1 MSSENYQMLA
11 KTFSGLEE
19 VLKEELI
26 AIGATD
32 VEVVVRGVR
41 FKGTKEVL
49 YKANFCC
56 RTALRILR
64 IVGEYKI
71 KNADELY
78 DSIYKIDWSE
88 LFDLSQ
94 SFTIICT
101 VNSEAFN
108 NSMFISLKAKDA
120 IVDLF
125 KSKLNKRPS
134 YNPDDPDI
142 RIHVHA
148 SADSLSVSLDSSG
161 ESLHKRGYRVG
172 QNEATMNEV
181 LAAGILKIVGWTGQ
195 CDFYDT
201 MCGSGTI
208 PVEAALMAR
217 NIPPGMFRK
226 EFAFEKWK
234 DFDAELFEAVYNED
248 YEKPFEHRV
257 YASDIVN
264 INIKVSE
271 VNAKNAGVLKDI
283 EFKTIDFASYEPQS
297 ENGLLIINPPNGE
310 RASDR
315 MVVPLF
321 NMIGDQLKKNYAG
334 FKAWVISSSEEG
346 LKSIDLNP
354 TRKIKLH
361 IGPLECSLQLFEVY
375 DGYKKMKR
383 TFDRPQTQS
392 RGGER
397 REGFRS
403 NTDRGEF
410 NPRERSDFK
419 PRDNGDYKSRDRS
432 DFKPR
437 ERGEF
442 KPRDNKDFKPSEKG
456 GFKPRENRDIKPR
469 ERGEFKPRDKGSF
482 KPREQGTFKPRERGD
497 FKPREQN
504 SFQSREKGDFKSRDN
519 GSFKSHDG
527 GSFKPR
533 VQREQKPRDF
543 GEFKSRGM
551 ADFKKKEQEEQN
563 ARPKRTR
570 IKIDKSKDGSKPEE

>member
-1 MSSENYQMLA
+1 
-11 KTFSGLEE
+11 
-19 VLKEELI
+19 
-26 AIGATD
+26 
-32 VEVVVRGVR
+32 
-41 FKGTKEVL
+41 
-49 YKANFCC
+49 
-56 RTALRILR
+56 
-64 IVGEYKI
+64 
-71 KNADELY
+71 
-78 DSIYKIDWSE
+78 
-88 LFDLSQ
+88 
-94 SFTIICT
+94 
-101 VNSEAFN
+101 
-108 NSMFISLKAKDA
+108 
-120 IVDLF
+120 
-125 KSKLNKRPS
+125 
-134 YNPDDPDI
+134 
-142 RIHVHA
+142 
-148 SADSLSVSLDSSG
+148 
-161 ESLHKRGYRVG
+161 
-172 QNEATMNEV
+172 
-181 LAAGILKIVGWTGQ
+181 
-195 CDFYDT
+195 
-201 MCGSGTI
+201 
-208 PVEAALMAR
+208 MAR

-442 KPRDNKDFKPSEKG
+442 KPRDNKDFKPSEGIKG
-456 GFKPRENRDIKPR
+456 VSNRENREPLNQEK
-469 ERGEFKPRDKGSF
+469 GEILNHANKIAFNHAKKAISNHAIMGALNHMMGEVLSHACKGS
-482 KPREQGTFKPRERGD
+482 KNLVILV
-497 FKPREQN
+497 N
-504 SFQSREKGDFKSRDN
+504 SNRVVWPTLRKKSRKN
-519 GSFKSHDG
+519 RMPGPKEPVL
-527 GSFKPR
+527 KLIN
-533 VQREQKPRDF
+533 QKTVV
-543 GEFKSRGM
+543 
-551 ADFKKKEQEEQN
+551 N
-563 ARPKRTR
+563 PKN
-570 IKIDKSKDGSKPEE
+570 KLPF

>member
-41 FKGTKEVL
+41 FRGTKEVL

-108 NSMFISLKAKDA
+108 NSMFITLKSKDA
-120 IVDLF
+120 IVDQF

-181 LAAGILKIVGWTGQ
+181 LAAGILKIVGWNGQ

-226 EFAFEKWK
+226 EFAFEKFK

-310 RASDR
+310 RISDR

-383 TFDRPQTQS
+383 TFDRPQGNS
-392 RGGER
+392 RGGDR
-397 REGFRS
+397 REGFRPNS
-403 NTDRGEF
+403 DRGDF
-410 NPRERSDFK
+410 KPRENKDFKPRDRGDFK
-419 PRDNGDYKSRDRS
+419 PRDNR

-442 KPRDNKDFKPSEKG
+442 KPRDN
-456 GFKPRENRDIKPR
+456 
-469 ERGEFKPRDKGSF
+469 GSF
-482 KPREQGTFKPRERGD
+482 KPREHGTYKPRERGD

-504 SFQSREKGDFKSRDN
+504 SFQSREKSDFKPRDN

-551 ADFKKKEQEEQN
+551 ADFKKKEQEDQN

-570 IKIDKSKDGSKPEE
+570 IKIDKSKDDSKPAE